1 MEHDKEF
8 GKMRTSLWMK
18 ESLFHAVQDYKK
30 AALADKTWEKLDH
43 ESQRYVDKVLNDFET
58 GGMKLNEEGRKHL
71 IEMENQIHE
80 LEEKAE
86 ANINEDK
93 SKVAFKKEELKGMSQ
108 QAIDKLD
115 KVPNQEG
122 MVYLSLG
129 KTEIGPNLKHLE
141 LSDTRKKIDYA
152 MGIQDKDS
160 NVPLIE

>member
-1 MEHDKEF
+1 
-8 GKMRTSLWMK
+8 
-18 ESLFHAVQDYKK
+18 
-30 AALADKTWEKLDH
+30 LADKTWEKLDH

-108 QAIDKLD
+108 QTIEKLE
-115 KVPNQEG
+115 KVPN
-122 MVYLSLG
+122 
-129 KTEIGPNLKHLE
+129 
-141 LSDTRKKIDYA
+141 
-152 MGIQDKDS
+152 
-160 NVPLIE
+160 